1 LLNELAY
8 HRTYLPADLVQV
20 KYAVLS
26 VIWVYQRTL
35 SPLLPTSCR
44 FYPSCSHYSQEAVE
58 KYGVVKGIWLGI
70 KRLGRCRPLGGQ
82 GYDPVP

>member
-1 LLNELAY
+1 M
-8 HRTYLPADLVQV
+8 

>member
-1 LLNELAY
+1 M
-8 HRTYLPADLVQV
+8 

-26 VIWVYQRTL
+26 AIWVYQRTL
-35 SPLLPTSCR
+35 SPLLPSSCR
-44 FYPSCSHYSQEAVE
+44 FYPSCSHYSQEAVQ
-58 KYGVVKGIWLGI
+58 KYGIVKGAWLGV

>member
-1 LLNELAY
+1 M
-8 HRTYLPADLVQV
+8 
-20 KYAVLS
+20 KYAVLA
-26 VIWVYQRTL
+26 VIWVYQKTL

-58 KYGVVKGIWLGI
+58 KYGVVHGVWLGV

-82 GYDPVP
+82 GFDPVP

>member
-1 LLNELAY
+1 M
-8 HRTYLPADLVQV
+8 
-20 KYAVLS
+20 KFAVLT
-26 VIWVYQRTL
+26 VIWLYQKTL

-44 FYPSCSHYSQEAVE
+44 YYPSCSHYSQEAVE
-58 KYGVVKGIWLGI
+58 KYGVLKGIWLGV

>member
-1 LLNELAY
+1 M
-8 HRTYLPADLVQV
+8 

-26 VIWVYQRTL
+26 LIWVYQKTL

-44 FYPSCSHYSQEAVE
+44 YYPSCSHYSHDAVE
-58 KYGVVKGIWLGI
+58 KYGVVKGVWLGV
-70 KRLGRCRPLGGQ
+70 KRLGRCRPMGGQ

>member
-1 LLNELAY
+1 M
-8 HRTYLPADLVQV
+8 

-26 VIWVYQRTL
+26 VIWVYQRAVSL
-35 SPLLPTSCR
+35 FLPTSCR
-44 FYPSCSHYSQEAVE
+44 YYPSCSHYSQEAVE

>member
-1 LLNELAY
+1 M
-8 HRTYLPADLVQV
+8 

-26 VIWVYQRTL
+26 LIWVYQKTL

-44 FYPSCSHYSQEAVE
+44 YSPSCSNYSHEAVE
-58 KYGVVKGIWLGI
+58 KYGVIKGGWLGV
-70 KRLGRCRPLGGQ
+70 KRLGRCRPMGGQ

>member
-1 LLNELAY
+1 M
-8 HRTYLPADLVQV
+8 
-20 KYAVLS
+20 KYAVLA
-26 VIWVYQRTL
+26 VIWVYQKTL

-58 KYGVVKGIWLGI
+58 KYGAVKGVWLGV

-82 GYDPVP
+82 GFDPVP

>member
-1 LLNELAY
+1 M
-8 HRTYLPADLVQV
+8 
-20 KYAVLS
+20 KFAVLS

-35 SPLLPTSCR
+35 SPFLPSSCR

-58 KYGVVKGIWLGI
+58 KYGVAKGNWLGI

>member
-1 LLNELAY
+1 M
-8 HRTYLPADLVQV
+8 
-20 KYAVLS
+20 KFAVLS
-26 VIWVYQRTL
+26 VIWLYQKML

-44 FYPSCSHYSQEAVE
+44 YYPSCSHYSQEAVE
-58 KYGVVKGIWLGI
+58 KYGVLKGIWLGV

>member
-1 LLNELAY
+1 M
-8 HRTYLPADLVQV
+8 

-26 VIWVYQRTL
+26 LIWVYQRTL

-44 FYPSCSHYSQEAVE
+44 FYPSCSHYSQQAVE

>member
-1 LLNELAY
+1 M
-8 HRTYLPADLVQV
+8 
-20 KYAVLS
+20 KYAALA
-26 VIWVYQRTL
+26 VIWVYQKTL

-58 KYGVVKGIWLGI
+58 KYGVVKGVWLGV

-82 GYDPVP
+82 GFDPVP

>member
-1 LLNELAY
+1 M
-8 HRTYLPADLVQV
+8 

-70 KRLGRCRPLGGQ
+70 RRLGRCRPLGGQ
-82 GYDPVP
+82 GFDPVP

>member
-1 LLNELAY
+1 M
-8 HRTYLPADLVQV
+8 

-26 VIWVYQRTL
+26 VIWVYQKTL

-58 KYGVVKGIWLGI
+58 KYGAIKGIWLGI
-70 KRLGRCRPLGGQ
+70 RRLGRCRPLGGQ

>member
-1 LLNELAY
+1 M
-8 HRTYLPADLVQV
+8 
-20 KYAVLS
+20 KYVVLS

-35 SPLLPTSCR
+35 SPILPTSCR

-58 KYGVVKGIWLGI
+58 KYGVLKGIWLGVR
-70 KRLGRCRPLGGQ
+70 RLGRCRPMGGQ

>member
-1 LLNELAY
+1 M
-8 HRTYLPADLVQV
+8 
-20 KYAVLS
+20 KFAVLS
-26 VIWVYQRTL
+26 LIWVYQRTL

-44 FYPSCSHYSQEAVE
+44 FHPSCSHYSQEAVE
-58 KYGVVKGIWLGI
+58 KYGVIKGFMLGV

>member
-1 LLNELAY
+1 M
-8 HRTYLPADLVQV
+8 
-20 KYAVLS
+20 KYAVLL
-26 VIWVYQRTL
+26 VIGVYQKTL
-35 SPLLPTSCR
+35 APLLPTSCR

-58 KYGVVKGIWLGI
+58 RYGAVKGIWLGI

>member
-1 LLNELAY
+1 MK
-8 HRTYLPADLVQV
+8 H
-20 KYAVLS
+20 AVIF

-35 SPLLPTSCR
+35 SPFLPTSCR

-58 KYGVVKGIWLGI
+58 KYGVLKGTWLGI
-70 KRLGRCRPLGGQ
+70 RRLGRCRPLGGQ

>member
-1 LLNELAY
+1 M
-8 HRTYLPADLVQV
+8 
-20 KYAVLS
+20 KFAVLS
-26 VIWVYQRTL
+26 VIWLYQKTL

-44 FYPSCSHYSQEAVE
+44 YYPSCSHYSQEAVD
-58 KYGVVKGIWLGI
+58 KYGVLKGLWLGV

>member
-1 LLNELAY
+1 M
-8 HRTYLPADLVQV
+8 PIM
-20 KYAVLS
+20 KFAVLT
-26 VIWVYQRTL
+26 VIWLYQKTL

-44 FYPSCSHYSQEAVE
+44 YYPSCSHYSQQAVE
-58 KYGVVKGIWLGI
+58 KYGVLKGIWLGV

>member
-1 LLNELAY
+1 M
-8 HRTYLPADLVQV
+8 
-20 KYAVLS
+20 KFAVLS
-26 VIWVYQRTL
+26 LIWVYQRTL

-44 FYPSCSHYSQEAVE
+44 FSPSCSHYSQDAVE
-58 KYGVVKGIWLGI
+58 KYGVIKGVMLGV

>member
-1 LLNELAY
+1 M
-8 HRTYLPADLVQV
+8 

-44 FYPSCSHYSQEAVE
+44 FYPSCSHYSQQAVE
-58 KYGVVKGIWLGI
+58 KYGVVKGIWLGV

>member
-1 LLNELAY
+1 M
-8 HRTYLPADLVQV
+8 
-20 KYAVLS
+20 KYAVLA
-26 VIWVYQRTL
+26 VIWVYQKTL

-58 KYGVVKGIWLGI
+58 KYGVVYGVWLGV

-82 GYDPVP
+82 GFDPVP

>member
-1 LLNELAY
+1 M
-8 HRTYLPADLVQV
+8 

-26 VIWVYQRTL
+26 VIWVYQKTL

>member
-1 LLNELAY
+1 M
-8 HRTYLPADLVQV
+8 
-20 KYAVLS
+20 KFAVLT
-26 VIWVYQRTL
+26 VIWLYQKTL

-44 FYPSCSHYSQEAVE
+44 YYPSCSHYSQEAVE
-58 KYGVVKGIWLGI
+58 KYGVLKGIWLGG

>member
-1 LLNELAY
+1 M
-8 HRTYLPADLVQV
+8 
-20 KYAVLS
+20 
-26 VIWVYQRTL
+26 IWLYQKTL

-44 FYPSCSHYSQEAVE
+44 YNPSCSHYSHEAVE
-58 KYGVVKGIWLGI
+58 KYGVLKGIWLGA

>member
-1 LLNELAY
+1 M
-8 HRTYLPADLVQV
+8 

-26 VIWVYQRTL
+26 VIWVYQKTL

-44 FYPSCSHYSQEAVE
+44 LYPSCSHYSQEAVE